1 MKHAPRHRGLVLLV
15 LLYSVLTGFAWPGR
29 VARLTQQLR
38 SEDVTQRRE
47 AARLLGEHTAA
58 DAREALLVALDDE
71 DWDVRLEAIRSA
83 ARVGL
88 RDHVP
93 VLIDWLNDPVA
104 DARVAAAEALG
115 VLREARAEAT
125 LIRALG
131 DNDAKVRTAAA
142 VALGNLGSA
151 KAVTPLLGRLNDAD
165 PVVRLAA
172 VRALGA
178 LQDPQVIV
186 PLVSRTQ
193 DPDPEV
199 KIAAL
204 GVLGSLRDPRALAP
218 LVRSLDDES
227 EDVRLAALAAIGN
240 LRQEAAIQPLR
251 ARLSEANGRI
261 GRATL
266 AALGTIGTDRAIEII
281 VEQLGTP
288 ELSRGAV
295 DVLVERVRRVRKL
308 APESASAVIDH
319 LTRALTGE
327 TESSRAAMVGEALI
341 GCSRLVSIESA
352 LPVLLDA
359 FEHRRGPLPIVAL
372 ALAST
377 GNPQV
382 LVPLL
387 QRLDGAQPDDRA
399 ALLRALDLL
408 KMKIPADGRAADPL
422 LAELAHAQP
431 ETLALVTRL
440 LGRSGAPRTLPAL
453 NELLHH
459 TRIDVQLAAVEAV
472 GRIGQ
477 AESVRALVP
486 LISDQRQRMRD
497 AATVALGR
505 TLDAPRA
512 LELLR
517 ELDGLTDATRTALL
531 TSVTYALER
540 LHDQGLNAADQGA
553 LVSTLSALLANED
566 ETLMALAVD
575 GLSALKA
582 PEGAAA
588 IAKLLRSPRAA
599 RRIHAASALGA
610 FDDPK
615 VRQLLRFVM
624 AHDQTEVAAAAAIAL
639 GSIGEGVD
647 AANLAKLAKR
657 LHWPFPGAAS
667 YAIAVLAR
675 RGLMRPL
682 ASRSMLCELG
692 TSREPVVRANVAVA
706 MAQLGLGACDNG
718 VDPLLWLRAV
728 HAPLVRSAAA
738 RWVYAAVQAGR
749 MDRVKGIASLKEC
762 AERDA
767 EPRVAEACAAPDMP
781 ALQSSIHDVVL
792 EPDGRDRLRHRLLA
806 VELADGS
813 VFVGHTDHNGHLRVL
828 TTPAAAGADAFVT
841 DAGLLPLEPAVP
853 SPGATPNSGASSHL
867 EVPAQAQP

>member
-1 MKHAPRHRGLVLLV
+1 MKHAPRLRGLFLLV
-15 LLYSVLTGFAWPGR
+15 LFYAALTGFAWPGR

-58 DAREALLVALDDE
+58 DARGALLVALDDE

-83 ARVGL
+83 AKVGL

-93 VLIDWLNDPVA
+93 VLIDWLNDPAA
-104 DARVAAAEALG
+104 DTRVAAAEALG
-115 VLREARAEAT
+115 VLHEGRAEAT

-142 VALGNLGSA
+142 VALGHLGSA
-151 KAVTPLLGRLNDAD
+151 KAVTPLLGRLDDAD

-172 VRALGA
+172 VRALGV
-178 LQDPQVIV
+178 LKDPQVLV

-204 GVLGSLRDPRALAP
+204 GVLGSLRDARALAP

-227 EDVRLAALAAIGN
+227 EDVRLAGLAAIGN
-240 LRQEAAIQPLR
+240 LRVEAAVQPLH
-251 ARLSEANGRI
+251 ARLSGSNGRM

-266 AALGTIGTDRAIEII
+266 AALGTIGTDRAIAII

-288 ELSRGAV
+288 ELSRGAA
-295 DVLVERVRRVRKL
+295 DILVERVRRVRRL
-308 APESASAVIDH
+308 APEAASAVIAH
-319 LTRALTGE
+319 LTRALTDE
-327 TESSRAAMVGEALI
+327 ADASRAAMIEETLI
-341 GCSRLVSIESA
+341 GCSGLVSIEPA
-352 LPVLLDA
+352 LSVLLDA
-359 FEHRRGPLPIVAL
+359 FENRRGPLPISAL

-377 GNPQV
+377 HSPSA

-408 KMKIPADGRAADPL
+408 TMKIPADGRAADPL

-440 LGRSGAPRTLPAL
+440 LGRSGAPRILPAL
-453 NELLHH
+453 TELLHH
-459 TRIDVQLAAVEAV
+459 SRIDVQLAAVEAV

-477 AESVRALVP
+477 AASVVSLVP
-486 LISDQRQRMRD
+486 LISDPRQRIRD
-497 AATVALGR
+497 AATVALGQ
-505 TLDAPRA
+505 TLDAPHA

-517 ELDGLTDATRTALL
+517 GLGDLTDTTRTAQL
-531 TSVTYALER
+531 TAVTYALAR
-540 LHDQGLNAADQGA
+540 LHDQDLNAADRGA
-553 LVSTLSALLANED
+553 LVSALSALLASED
-566 ETLMALAVD
+566 EALVALAVD

-582 PEGAAA
+582 PEGATA
-588 IAKLLRSPRAA
+588 IAKLLRSPRVA
-599 RRIHAASALGA
+599 RRIQAASALGA
-610 FDDPK
+610 FHDPK

-624 AHDQTEVAAAAAIAL
+624 SHDQTEVGAAAAVAL
-639 GSIGEGVD
+639 GPIGESED

-682 ASRSMLCELG
+682 ASRSMLCDLG

-706 MAQLGLGACDNG
+706 LAQLGLGACDNG
-718 VDPLLWLRAV
+718 VDPLLWLRAE

-749 MDRVKGIASLKEC
+749 VDRVQGIAALQEC

-781 ALQSSIHDVVL
+781 ALQASIHEVVL
-792 EPDGRDRLRHRLLA
+792 DPDGRDRLRHRLLA

-828 TTPAAAGADAFVT
+828 TTPGAGAFVT
-841 DAGLLPLEPAVP
+841 DAGLLPLEPAA
-853 SPGATPNSGASSHL
+853 SPAGTSATPNSGASSL
-867 EVPAQAQP
+867 PAVPAQAQP

>member
-1 MKHAPRHRGLVLLV
+1 MKHAPRLRGLVLLI
-15 LLYSVLTGFAWPGR
+15 LLYAVLTAFAWPGR
-29 VARLTQQLR
+29 VARLAQQLR
-38 SEDVTQRRE
+38 SADVAERRE

-83 ARVGL
+83 ARIGL

-115 VLREARAEAT
+115 VLRESRAEAT

-131 DNDAKVRTAAA
+131 DNDAKVRMAAA
-142 VALGNLGSA
+142 VALGKLGSA
-151 KAVTPLLGRLNDAD
+151 EALTPLLGRLDDAD
-165 PVVRLAA
+165 PGVRLATT
-172 VRALGA
+172 RALGA
-178 LQDPQVIV
+178 LQDPQVLV
-186 PLVSRTQ
+186 PLVGRTQ

-199 KIAAL
+199 KVAAL
-204 GVLGSLRDPRALAP
+204 GVLGSLRDARALAP

-227 EDVRLAALAAIGN
+227 EDVRLAALAAMGN
-240 LRQEAAIQPLR
+240 LRSEAAVQPLQ
-251 ARLSEANGRI
+251 ARLSGANGRM

-266 AALGTIGTDRAIEII
+266 AALGAIGTDRAIKLI

-295 DVLVERVRRVRKL
+295 DILVERVRRVRRL
-308 APESASAVIDH
+308 APDAASAVIDH
-319 LTRALTGE
+319 LTHALTGE
-327 TESSRAAMVGEALI
+327 TDAARAAMIEETLI
-341 GCSRLVSIESA
+341 GCSQLVSIESA

-359 FEHRRGPLPIVAL
+359 FENRRGPLPINAL

-377 GNPQV
+377 GHPSA
-382 LVPLL
+382 LIPLL

-408 KMKIPADGRAADPL
+408 TMKIPADGRAADPL

-440 LGRSGAPRTLPAL
+440 LGRSSAPRILPAL
-453 NELLHH
+453 TELLHH
-459 TRIDVQLAAVEAV
+459 TRIDVQLAAVEAA
-472 GRIGQ
+472 GRVGQ
-477 AESVRALVP
+477 AESVVALVP
-486 LISDQRQRMRD
+486 LISDPRQRLRD
-497 AATVALGR
+497 AATLALGR
-505 TLDAPRA
+505 TLDAPHA
-512 LELLR
+512 LALLSG
-517 ELDGLTDATRTALL
+517 LDELTDATRTALL

-540 LHDQGLNAADQGA
+540 LHDEGLNAADQGA
-553 LVSTLSALLANED
+553 LVSALSALLESED
-566 ETLMALAVD
+566 ETLVALAVD

-582 PEGAAA
+582 PEGADA
-588 IAKLLRSPRAA
+588 IAKLLRSPQVA
-599 RRIHAASALGA
+599 RRIQAASALGA
-610 FDDPK
+610 FHDPK

-624 AHDQTEVAAAAAIAL
+624 SHDQTEVAAAAAVAL
-639 GSIGEGVD
+639 GPIGESED
-647 AANLAKLAKR
+647 ATNLAKLARR

-682 ASRSMLCELG
+682 ASRSMLCDLG
-692 TSREPVVRANVAVA
+692 RSREPVVRANVAIA

-718 VDPLLWLRAV
+718 VDPLQWLGAE

-738 RWVYAAVQAGR
+738 RWVYAAVQASR
-749 MDRVKGIASLKEC
+749 MDPVKGIAALQEC

-781 ALQSSIHDVVL
+781 ALQASIHDVVL
-792 EPDGRDRLRHRLLA
+792 DPDGRDRLRHRLLA

-828 TTPAAAGADAFVT
+828 TTPGAGAFVT
-841 DAGLLPLEPAVP
+841 DAGLLPLEPAASP
-853 SPGATPNSGASSHL
+853 SSASSMPNSGASSRL
-867 EVPAQAQP
+867 AVPAQTPP